1 MFVNL
6 KIEHIAVS
14 ANSAEDSDKF
24 FIELLD
30 LKKERD
36 FFVND
41 ELMEQFFGVKKKQR
55 IIRYGNGEVSFEAF
69 ITNDSSK
76 IIDRFTHF
84 CLIIENREKLVEKAN
99 ELNFKVIKVPR
110 NKSEGYYLF
119 LRDDF
124 GNLYEIK

>member
-41 ELMEQFFGVKKKQR
+41 DLMELFFGVKKKQR

-84 CLIIENREKLVEKAN
+84 CLIIEKREKLVEKAN

-110 NKSEGYYLF
+110 KNSEGYYLF
-119 LRDDF
+119 ISDNF